1 MGSIVLYYPQQVRE
15 GLYIMFNEKINYYRQ
30 VFSPD
35 DWAIGLEG
43 DDQEYITRRFW
54 SFWNWKATSG
64 KLDWWTDKFAV
75 FWTDEARCRQAV
87 LDICRTRLLQD
98 IGGEAFKGE
107 KGGVDTMAYSLREEF
122 MANIKDEVFYT
133 KKMRTIDSTTHAEL
147 QIGAED
153 LSDWD
158 ARKA

>member
-1 MGSIVLYYPQQVRE
+1 MTTMD
-15 GLYIMFNEKINYYRQ
+15 GLNSVNYYRQ

-35 DWAIGLEG
+35 DWAIGLESN
-43 DDQEYITRRFW
+43 DKEYLTRRFW

-64 KLDWWTDKFAV
+64 KLDWWTDTFAV
-75 FWTDEARCRQAV
+75 FWTDEERFRQAV
-87 LDICRTRLLQD
+87 LDISRTRVLQD
-98 IGGEAFKGE
+98 IGGGTFKGQ
-107 KGGVDTMAYSLREEF
+107 KGGVDYLAYDLRDEF
-122 MANIKDEVFYT
+122 MTEIKDEIFYT

-147 QIGAED
+147 QISAEN